1 LSVNDPNG
9 SVTPNNTKELSD
21 LCVKL
26 ERVLLNAL
34 GLSLYNEVKAL
45 TEVTI
50 NEPANESL
58 KN

>member
-26 ERVLLNAL
+26 EREILLNAL
-34 GLSLYNEVKAL
+34 GLSLYEVKAL
-45 TEVTI
+45 TELQLMSLQT
-50 NEPANESL
+50 ESL